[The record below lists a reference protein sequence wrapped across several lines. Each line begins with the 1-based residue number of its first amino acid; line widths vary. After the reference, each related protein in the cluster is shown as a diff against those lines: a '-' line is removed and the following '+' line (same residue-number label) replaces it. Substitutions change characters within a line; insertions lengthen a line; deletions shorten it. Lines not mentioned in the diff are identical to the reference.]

1 MTKKEQQKA
10 VIQQYK
16 EERKQS
22 VNEERKDQG
31 RAGRFFKYLARKMCG
46 RGDDIAEDDKKQRD
60 NEKDYRRAISGPRR
74 STVLKNE
81 NLTGEEQIEK
91 RRLNKVKQEREAEL
105 RNQKN
110 QQISIQNQASK

>member
-46 RGDDIAEDDKKQRD
+46 RGDDIAA
-60 NEKDYRRAISGPRR
+60 NGEK
-74 STVLKNE
+74 T
-81 NLTGEEQIEK
+81 
-91 RRLNKVKQEREAEL
+91 
-105 RNQKN
+105 
-110 QQISIQNQASK
+110 